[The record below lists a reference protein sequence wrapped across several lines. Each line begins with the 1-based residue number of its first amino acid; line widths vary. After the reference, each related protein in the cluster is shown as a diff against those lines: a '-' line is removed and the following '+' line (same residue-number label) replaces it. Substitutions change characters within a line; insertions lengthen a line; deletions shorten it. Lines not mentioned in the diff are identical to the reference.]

1 MSGLQVIRSFSMC
14 DVGSA
19 QSFGSLIAFNEA
31 YALIVSVTL
40 FLFFQLIA
48 MVEWETPDWQ
58 AITITDFLPS

>member
-1 MSGLQVIRSFSMC
+1 MC

-58 AITITDFLPS
+58 AITITDFLPL